1 MKICKGVTMKRLVA
15 FLLCIS
21 IALSAG
27 VLGINA
33 YIKKSGERRIITNDE
48 AEKLENADY
57 ILVLGCRV
65 IDNKSPSHMLE
76 DRLIKGVEL
85 YNRTGI
91 KLLMSGDH
99 SSDEY
104 NEVAVMEQ
112 YAVAGGV
119 KKADIMKDHSGF
131 STHESVYR
139 AKTVFGAKKIII
151 VTQKYHLYRALY
163 IAEELDLEAY
173 GVACDRREYKGQIWR
188 EIREIAARVK
198 DFLLA

>member
-33 YIKKSGERRIITNDE
+33 YIKKSGERRIITNEE
-48 AEKLENADY
+48 AEKLENTDY

-131 STHESVYR
+131 STYESVYR

-173 GVACDRREYKGQIWR
+173 GVACDRRAYKGQIWR